1 LWAWLRLESR
11 EEYFSFCSISA
22 KISIIFRE
30 SDKRILMSKK
40 EINSPAEIIYNKKAR
55 FQYEIEKEWEV
66 GLVLEG
72 WEVKSLRAGRVQL
85 VDSYVLLKDGAAWLF
100 GAQIQPLP
108 TASTHLPA
116 DPLRNR
122 KILIHGDEYKQWI
135 GYVEREGYTL
145 IPLSLYWRGKCI
157 KAKIALAKGKKTH
170 DQRASIKDREWQR
183 ERERIM
189 KKSQY

>member
-1 LWAWLRLESR
+1 
-11 EEYFSFCSISA
+11 
-22 KISIIFRE
+22 
-30 SDKRILMSKK
+30 MSKK
-40 EINSPAEIIYNKKAR
+40 ENSHQTEIIYNKKAR

-66 GLVLEG
+66 GLALEG
-72 WEVKSLRAGRVQL
+72 WEVKSLRAGKVQL
-85 VDSYVLLKDGAAWLF
+85 VDSYVLLKNGAAWLF

-108 TASTHLPA
+108 TAAAHIPA

-122 KILIHGDEYKQWI
+122 KILVHADEFKQWI
-135 GYVEREGYTL
+135 GYVERDGYTL
-145 IPLSLYWRGKCI
+145 IPISLYWKGPWI

-183 ERERIM
+183 ERERVM

>member
-1 LWAWLRLESR
+1 MAN
-11 EEYFSFCSISA
+11 
-22 KISIIFRE
+22 KQ
-30 SDKRILMSKK
+30 
-40 EINSPAEIIYNKKAR
+40 NSGSCEIIYNKKVR

-85 VDSYVLLKDGAAWLF
+85 VDAYVLLKNGAAWLF

-108 TASTHLPA
+108 TASTHIVA

-122 KILIHGDEYKQWI
+122 KILVHAHEFKQWI
-135 GYVEREGYTL
+135 GYVERDGYTL
-145 IPLSLYWRGKCI
+145 VPLSLYWKGNKI

-183 ERERIM
+183 EKQRVM
-189 KKSQY
+189 KKSLR

>member
-1 LWAWLRLESR
+1 MSR
-11 EEYFSFCSISA
+11 KNQTVS
-22 KISIIFRE
+22 
-30 SDKRILMSKK
+30 
-40 EINSPAEIIYNKKAR
+40 AEIIYNKKAR

-85 VDSYVLLKDGAAWLF
+85 VDAYVLLKNGAAWLF
-100 GAQIQPLP
+100 GAQIQALP
-108 TASTHLPA
+108 TAASHINT

-122 KILIHGDEYKQWI
+122 KLLLHAHEFKQWI

-145 IPLSLYWRGKCI
+145 VPLSLYWKGNRI

-170 DQRASIKDREWQR
+170 DQRATIKEREWQR
-183 ERERIM
+183 EKARVM
-189 KKSQY
+189 KKSAL